1 MKRYKFIG
9 QGFCLMLLCL
19 FIVGCTSPQLVLKNP
34 RPEVLRVSIGFT
46 EEVPDIVRNEL
57 ETQFN
62 KYILWHNA
70 RPSGFKLELAEAYET
85 VDLQFTVLA
94 SKLVTSDQQTAG
106 VFLSMIGLSL
116 PIIMAS
122 AGAEF
127 VVFFYY
133 FPRTNSVMELALDP
147 ELSAGPLNKINYHVS
162 SPGFLKSE
170 QRQVDR
176 HGQYFF
182 DALRKIFVKMDKK

>member
-1 MKRYKFIG
+1 MKRYKILAQTFA
-9 QGFCLMLLCL
+9 LLLCVL
-19 FIVGCTSPQLVLKNP
+19 VCSCSSPQLVLKNP
-34 RPEVLRVSIGFT
+34 RPEVLRVSLGFT
-46 EEVPDIVRNEL
+46 EQVPDIVRNEL

-62 KYILWHNA
+62 NYVVWHNA
-70 RPSGFKLELAEAYET
+70 RPTGFKLELAEAYET

-94 SKLVTSDQQTAG
+94 SKLVTSGQQTAG

-147 ELSAGPLNKINYHVS
+147 ELSAGPLNKINYPVS

-170 QRQVDR
+170 QRQVAR

-182 DALRKIFVKMDKK
+182 DTLRKIFVRMNKK

>member
-1 MKRYKFIG
+1 MKRYKFRA
-9 QGFCLMLLCL
+9 QTFALLLCVL
-19 FIVGCTSPQLVLKNP
+19 VCSCSSPQLVLKNP
-34 RPEVLRVSIGFT
+34 SPEVLRVSLGFT
-46 EEVPDIVRNEL
+46 EEVPDLLRNEL
-57 ETQFN
+57 ETQFEN
-62 KYILWHNA
+62 YISWHNA
-70 RPSGFKLELAEAYET
+70 RPTGFKLELAEPYET

-94 SKLVTSDQQTAG
+94 SELVTSSQQTAG

-147 ELSAGPLNKINYHVS
+147 ELSAGPLNKINYPVS

-170 QRQVDR
+170 QRQVTR

-182 DALRKIFVKMDKK
+182 DTLRKIFVRMNKK